1 MIKYIRFYLL
11 FFLAVWMIKLLIFG
25 PTTDYSIIANRIK
38 VSVVLIIVSLLFS
51 LITFMLNRKGIVDID
66 RFMKF

>member
-1 MIKYIRFYLL
+1 MIKYIRFYLV

-25 PTTDYSIIANRIK
+25 PATDYSIIANRVK
-38 VSVVLIIVSLLFS
+38 VSVILIIVSLLFS
-51 LITFMLNRKGIVDID
+51 GVTFVLNRKGIIDIN